1 MQIISLTFER
11 LFVFANVSYC
21 LPCMLYTTMYYESEN
36 MLLSEKTL
44 LYDHDVMIEER
55 KLSFGIR
62 WYIFSSTAKCRYCF
76 LLNFVVNLFFEVTV
90 SLAFTNILSYFYLF
104 I

>member
-11 LFVFANVSYC
+11 FVFANVSYC